1 MKIHNLSPQ
10 DIGVITPYNHQTQ
23 VLKKKLPAN
32 VEVSTVD
39 GFQGREKL
47 AILLTLVRSNGNK
60 IIGFLKDTRRL
71 NVAVTRAMKHLF
83 VVGDSETVSTGA
95 DGCLKDFTEWL
106 KTEVGDK
113 IVNGLEMEYDEEFA
127 DGFRELRVSDESA
140 VKNTESD
147 IFDDC

>member
-1 MKIHNLSPQ
+1 MPPKAFHESAEQFAIDNPDDKLDVAAWPGATFKCLLCYPSGDVNLEMGGATSR
-10 DIGVITPYNHQTQ
+10 
-23 VLKKKLPAN
+23 VLKRHCGGKKH
-32 VEVSTVD
+32 
-39 GFQGREKL
+39 K
-47 AILLTLVRSNGNK
+47 
-60 IIGFLKDTRRL
+60 
-71 NVAVTRAMKHLF
+71 AMKHLF

-95 DGCLKDFTEWL
+95 DGRLKDFTEWL

-147 IFDDC
+147 IYTIHHNLFPDN